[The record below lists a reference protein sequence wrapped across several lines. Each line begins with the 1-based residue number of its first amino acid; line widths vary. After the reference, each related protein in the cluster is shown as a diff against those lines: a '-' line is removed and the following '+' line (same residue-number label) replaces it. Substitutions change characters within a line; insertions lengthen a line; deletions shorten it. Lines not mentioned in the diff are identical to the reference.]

1 MPGSENDAAN
11 RLLRVAIVAP
21 SLRYVGGQSVQAEL
35 LLANWQNDAVVE
47 AKFIPIDPD
56 FPRGLRWVERIPF
69 LRTLVREPLYL
80 WSLWRGLK
88 NTDVAHIFSASY
100 WSFLLAPAPAWLLA
114 RLRGIP
120 ALIHYHSG
128 EARDHLRRSRLARAV
143 LKRADMV
150 VVPSGYLADVLAEF
164 RLRAQVVPNVVDLSQ
179 FSFRKREPIRPH
191 LVCTRG
197 FHPYYAVDVVVR
209 AFAEVKRVFP
219 EARLDLVGG
228 GPLESQIRALVDDLK
243 LKDVNFC
250 GVVPHRE
257 IAKFYDRADIFINS
271 SWLDNMPVS
280 ILEAFA
286 SGTPVVSTAPEGIRY
301 LVEHERTGLL
311 CEPGDAATLA
321 LNVIRLLL
329 EPTLCSQIVRN
340 AYLECS
346 RYRWKGV
353 GEQWVRLYKS
363 LAPLGLEGRDCS
375 ESPEARCGI

>member
-1 MPGSENDAAN
+1 LHPQ
-11 RLLRVAIVAP
+11 I
-21 SLRYVGGQSVQAEL
+21 
-35 LLANWQNDAVVE
+35 
-47 AKFIPIDPD
+47 
-56 FPRGLRWVERIPF
+56 
-69 LRTLVREPLYL
+69 
-80 WSLWRGLK
+80 
-88 NTDVAHIFSASY
+88 
-100 WSFLLAPAPAWLLA
+100 
-114 RLRGIP
+114 
-120 ALIHYHSG
+120 
-128 EARDHLRRSRLARAV
+128 
-143 LKRADMV
+143 
-150 VVPSGYLADVLAEF
+150 
-164 RLRAQVVPNVVDLSQ
+164 VPNVVDLSR

-311 CEPGDAATLA
+311 CEPGDPQGLA
-321 LNVIRLLL
+321 QNVIRLLRH
-329 EPTLCSQIVRN
+329 PIVSSRI
-340 AYLECS
+340 AHDAHQES
-346 RYRWKGV
+346 VRYRW
-353 GEQWVRLYKS
+353 QNVRDRWFGLYRS
-363 LAPLGLEGRDCS
+363 I
-375 ESPEARCGI
+375 ARCDLARTADEYEGVDYVA